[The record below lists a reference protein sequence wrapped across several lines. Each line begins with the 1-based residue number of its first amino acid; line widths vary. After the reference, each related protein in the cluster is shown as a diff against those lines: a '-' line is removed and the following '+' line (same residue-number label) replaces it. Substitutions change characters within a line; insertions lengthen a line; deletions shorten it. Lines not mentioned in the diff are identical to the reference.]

1 MREMARGID
10 ATPYLEW
17 LDGVETD
24 AVSPNT
30 PHGIVAMTIAEM
42 FNRRGDSFGLAL
54 PEVHLR
60 LNDTPGKRTV
70 LLPGVAFY
78 RADTLRA
85 LDPADRLLPNVRLRS
100 LSRYAHQTI
109 GPDFGKKRSIA
120 ISPGDVQ
127 LSSTSIHCRARSSCT
142 HATACGHLA

>member
-60 LNDTPGKRTV
+60 LNDTPGSAR
-70 LLPGVAFY
+70 FCF
-78 RADTLRA
+78 
-85 LDPADRLLPNVRLRS
+85 PALRS
-100 LSRYAHQTI
+100 IVRTHFA
-109 GPDFGKKRSIA
+109 RSIRR
-120 ISPGDVQ
+120 IVCCR
-127 LSSTSIHCRARSSCT
+127 TSA
-142 HATACGHLA
+142 